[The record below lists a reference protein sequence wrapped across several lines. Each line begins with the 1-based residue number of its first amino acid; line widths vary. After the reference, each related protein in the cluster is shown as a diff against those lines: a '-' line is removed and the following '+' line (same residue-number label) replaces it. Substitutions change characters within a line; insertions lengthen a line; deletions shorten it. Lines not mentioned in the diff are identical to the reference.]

1 MLQFLMFR
9 AEENHVFANKLFLQT
24 TWCGFEKWVK
34 IGNEMYPQNYD
45 KKIFIFPFLE
55 KTFFFSLFFLELPSE
70 PSLYFKFFL
79 LFTFD
84 SLTIHS
90 LIALQFKS
98 RVPYVALFKDGLI
111 KNRSHL
117 LCCA

>member
-24 TWCGFEKWVK
+24 TWCGFTKWIK
-34 IGNEMYPQNYD
+34 IGNVMHPQNYD
-45 KKIFIFPFLE
+45 KKIFIF
-55 KTFFFSLFFLELPSE
+55 FFPWEHFFFFLEIPSE
-70 PSLYFKFFL
+70 PSLYLEFFL
-79 LFTFD
+79 LFTFN

-90 LIALQFKS
+90 LIAFQFKS
-98 RVPYVALFKDGLI
+98 QVPYVALFKDGLI

-117 LCCA
+117 LCSA